1 MKKKLL
7 TAAILTLSAVLLVA
21 ASVLGTYALLASSS
35 AVSNTFTVGNVG
47 IQMFE
52 SKIGADGITDDDGDD
67 RTAEGNTY
75 KLIPGATYKK
85 DPAIFVNAGS
95 VESYLFVKVKNGIS
109 TIEKQ
114 GDPTH
119 PTMKEQ
125 MVNYGWQLIKE
136 FTNGDELFVY
146 VGAGNAENL
155 EIANVKPEEVIPMTV
170 GNNTVKTT
178 YPVFDGF
185 TVNDSH
191 SAETLGI
198 YGGAKVTVT
207 AFAIQTSTIKIDAEG
222 TLGTDG
228 FYGYQRAWNKVVETF
243 PFENTVPFEPV
254 TTASE

>member
-52 SKIGADGITDDDGDD
+52 SKIGPDGVSDLDNED

-75 KLIPGATYKK
+75 KLIPGASYKK
-85 DPAIFVNAGS
+85 DPAIFVNEGS

-114 GDPTH
+114 GDSDH

-125 MVNYGWQLIKE
+125 MVNYGWQLVKV

-146 VGAGNAENL
+146 VGAGAAVNL
-155 EIANVKPEEVIPMTV
+155 PIDDVDPKNVIPKTV
-170 GNNTVKTT
+170 GNKPDKETF
-178 YPVFDGF
+178 PVFDGF
-185 TVNDSH
+185 TINDSH

-207 AFAIQTSTIKIDAEG
+207 AFAIQTSTIKIDNEG
-222 TLGTDG
+222 VLGADG
-228 FYGYQRAWNKVVETF
+228 LYGYQRAWNKVIQTF

-254 TTASE
+254 TSASE